1 MKYFVTMYNPKPN
14 YSNVFSVSFS
24 EDESGLETLK
34 DFLNVFQESG
44 YRDIVF
50 KPVFEE
56 LSAEQRR
63 IYKAINANL
72 NISKMSLFVTGEK
85 SIHVEDA
92 TGSIDFYSLS
102 PDGPIYDS
110 FHGVVPLGPIAP

>member
-1 MKYFVTMYNPKPN
+1 MKYLVTMYSPKRN
-14 YSNVFSVSFS
+14 CSNVFSASF
-24 EDESGLETLK
+24 DESGLETLK
-34 DFLNVFQESG
+34 DCLDVFQEGG

-50 KPVFEE
+50 KPVIEE

-63 IYKAINANL
+63 IYEAIKADM

-110 FHGVVPLGPIAP
+110 FHGVIPFNPIAP